1 MKASQQE
8 APNEY
13 KLARSY
19 NDLLKGMSKHSKLP
33 ICLPLRKLDNSLT
46 DRIIQK
52 KVSQKQTL

>member
-13 KLARSY
+13 NLARSY

-46 DRIIQK
+46 DRII
-52 KVSQKQTL
+52 